1 MVIPNLI
8 FRTAIV
14 YVFLL
19 CALRLMGKR
28 QLGELELSELIVA
41 VLISDLATQ
50 PMINRNISVFEG
62 LVPVITLLVIEFVIS
77 VMTFHSVKL
86 RRLIFGTPSIIIKD
100 GKIIQKAMR
109 ANRVSLDELSE
120 AMRSGGITDIS
131 KIRYAIL
138 ETDGE
143 INFLPYASAQ
153 PATPEDMGLSAEDKG
168 LPHIVISR
176 GRIIENNLNICG
188 RSRAWLLRE
197 IKRRGADSPEK
208 VYCMSVDDAG
218 NVYFLPNEEKS

>member
-1 MVIPNLI
+1 MLFLV
-8 FRTAIV
+8 FRTAVV
-14 YVFLL
+14 YAFLL

-50 PMINRNISVFEG
+50 PMINHNISIIKG
-62 LVPVITLLVIEFVIS
+62 LVPVITLLVIEFIIS
-77 VMTFHSVKL
+77 VVTFHSVKL
-86 RRLIFGTPSIIIKD
+86 RQFIFGTPSIIIRD
-100 GKIIQKAMR
+100 GKIDQKAMR
-109 ANRVSLDELSE
+109 SNRVSLDELSE

-153 PATPEDMGLSAEDKG
+153 PATPEDMGINADDKG

-176 GRIIENNLNICG
+176 GRIIDNNLSVCG
-188 RSRAWLLRE
+188 KTRTWLMKEL
-197 IKRRGADSPEK
+197 KRRGAKSPED

-218 NVYFLPNEEKS
+218 NVYFLLNEENG